1 MPATDPNFRRQT
13 APAAC
18 LFCCR
23 KRGESEKNMRVFGKI
38 NIIGLDNG
46 YGNIKTAN
54 GIFPASV
61 TCCETEPAHAQDVLV
76 YDGKYYVIGAGHREF
91 TLDKVGNQDH
101 YLLTLAGIGQEL
113 WCNQLTTAAVH
124 LAVGLPL
131 TWVGDQRE
139 QFRAY
144 LSQNRH
150 VDFNWRGIDYHVDL
164 VGVDVYAQG
173 YSAVIPELR
182 KFTGANMLCDIGNG
196 TMNILRTMDRKVDL
210 RQMFTE
216 KYGVQQCVLA
226 IQEAL
231 MREHHAE
238 LEEQM
243 IHNFLRYGT
252 VGIDEELEKAMKL
265 TASDYAKKVF
275 RKLREHGYDPRI
287 MKLYVVGGGGCL
299 LKNFF
304 PIAPDKIIINSDIC
318 ATAKGFEYM
327 ADVQNV
333 TGGVK

>member
-1 MPATDPNFRRQT
+1 M
-13 APAAC
+13 
-18 LFCCR
+18 
-23 KRGESEKNMRVFGKI
+23 KNKNGI
-38 NIIGLDNG
+38 YIIGVDHG

-54 GIFPASV
+54 CCFPTGVEGSDA
-61 TCCETEPAHAQDVLV
+61 EPTFKNDLLIYQ
-76 YDGKYYVIGAGHREF
+76 GQYYQIGVGHKEYAAE
-91 TLDKVGNQDH
+91 KVVDED
-101 YLLTLAGIGQEL
+101 YYILTLAAIAREL
-113 WCNQLTTAAVH
+113 SREQITQANVFLAA
-124 LAVGLPL
+124 GLPL
-131 TWVGDQRE
+131 SWVAKQRKAF
-139 QFRAY
+139 QAY
-144 LSQNRH
+144 LLQNRE
-150 VDFNWRGIDYHVDL
+150 VEFSFRRKDYHIRI
-164 VGVDVYAQG
+164 VGAAVYPQG
-173 YSAVIPELR
+173 FAAIAPIINH
-182 KFTGANMLCDIGNG
+182 FTGSNMLCDIGNG
-196 TMNILRTMDRKVDL
+196 TMNILRTMDSKVDL

-238 LEEQM
+238 LDEQM

-252 VGIDEELEKAMKL
+252 FGIDEELEKTMKL

-287 MKLYVVGGGGCL
+287 MRLYVVGGGGCL

-304 PIAPDKIIINSDIC
+304 PIGPDKIIIISDIC
-318 ATAKGFEYM
+318 ATAKGYEYM

>member
-1 MPATDPNFRRQT
+1 M
-13 APAAC
+13 
-18 LFCCR
+18 
-23 KRGESEKNMRVFGKI
+23 KNKNGI
-38 NIIGLDNG
+38 YIIGVDHG

-54 GIFPASV
+54 CCFPTGVESSDM
-61 TCCETEPAHAQDVLV
+61 EPTFKNDLLIYQ
-76 YDGKYYVIGAGHREF
+76 GRYYQIGVGHKEYAAE
-91 TLDKVGNQDH
+91 KVMDED
-101 YLLTLAGIGQEL
+101 YYILTLAAIAREL
-113 WCNQLTTAAVH
+113 SREQITQANVFLAA
-124 LAVGLPL
+124 GLPL
-131 TWVGDQRE
+131 SWVVKQRKAF
-139 QFRAY
+139 QAY
-144 LSQNRH
+144 LLQNRE
-150 VDFNWRGIDYHVDL
+150 VEFSFRRKNYCIRI
-164 VGVDVYAQG
+164 VGATVYPQG
-173 YSAVIPELR
+173 FAAIAPIVNH
-182 KFTGANMLCDIGNG
+182 FTGSNMLCDIGNG
-196 TMNILRTMDRKVDL
+196 TMNILRTMDSNVDL

-238 LEEQM
+238 LDEQM

-252 VGIDEELEKAMKL
+252 VGIDEELEKTMKL

-318 ATAKGFEYM
+318 ATAKGYEYM
-327 ADVQNV
+327 AEVKNV

>member
-1 MPATDPNFRRQT
+1 M
-13 APAAC
+13 
-18 LFCCR
+18 
-23 KRGESEKNMRVFGKI
+23 G
-38 NIIGLDNG
+38 
-46 YGNIKTAN
+46 
-54 GIFPASV
+54 
-61 TCCETEPAHAQDVLV
+61 
-76 YDGKYYVIGAGHREF
+76 
-91 TLDKVGNQDH
+91 
-101 YLLTLAGIGQEL
+101 
-113 WCNQLTTAAVH
+113 AAVY
-124 LAVGLPL
+124 P
-131 TWVGDQRE
+131 
-139 QFRAY
+139 
-144 LSQNRH
+144 
-150 VDFNWRGIDYHVDL
+150 
-164 VGVDVYAQG
+164 QG
-173 YSAVIPELR
+173 FAAIAPVVNH
-182 KFTGANMLCDIGNG
+182 FTGSNMLCDIGNG
-196 TMNILRTMDRKVDL
+196 TMNILRTMDSNVDL

-238 LEEQM
+238 LDEQM
-243 IHNFLRYGT
+243 IHNFLRYST

-304 PIAPDKIIINSDIC
+304 PIVPDKIIINSDIC
-318 ATAKGFEYM
+318 ATAKGYEYM